1 MALPGF
7 FKKPEHK
14 RFNIEPRYW
23 DPAKEE
29 RDERENRIKSEIGMT
44 DENDQYIPNVK
55 GQMKRSLRHKGTD
68 VRQSNKK
75 SNIRL
80 FIILLILLLVAYGY
94 VFGWD
99 LSILAV

>member
-14 RFNIEPRYW
+14 RFNIQPRYW

-29 RDERENRIKSEIGMT
+29 REERENRIKAELGIT
-44 DENDQYIPNVK
+44 DENGQYTPNIK
-55 GQMKRSLRHKGTD
+55 GQLKRSLRHKHTD
-68 VRQSNKK
+68 VRRSNKK

-80 FIILLILLLVAYGY
+80 VVILAILLFIAYVY
-94 VFGWD
+94 LFGWD
-99 LSILAV
+99 SLPIKF

>member
-29 RDERENRIKSEIGMT
+29 RDERENRIKAELGMT
-44 DENDQYIPNVK
+44 DNNDQYIPNVK
-55 GQMKRSLRHKGTD
+55 GQIKRSLLHKNAD
-68 VRQSNKK
+68 MRESNKK

-80 FIILLILLLVAYGY
+80 FIILFLLLLIAYAY
-94 VFGWD
+94 VFGFD
-99 LSILAV
+99 LSILKM

>member
-29 RDERENRIKSEIGMT
+29 RDERENRMKSELGMT
-44 DENDQYIPNVK
+44 DDKGQYIPNVK
-55 GQMKRSLRHKGTD
+55 GQLRRSLRHKNTD

-80 FIILLILLLVAYGY
+80 FIILVILLLIAYGF

-99 LSILAV
+99 LSILKI

>member
-29 RDERENRIKSEIGMT
+29 REERENRIKSELGMT
-44 DENDQYIPNVK
+44 DDNGQYIPNIK
-55 GQMKRSLRHKGTD
+55 GQLRRSLRHKNAD
-68 VRQSNKK
+68 VRSSNKK

-80 FIILLILLLVAYGY
+80 FIILIILLIIAYGY

-99 LSILAV
+99 LSILKM

>member
-44 DENDQYIPNVK
+44 DDNGQYMPNVK

-99 LSILAV
+99 LSILKV